1 MLRINW
7 ELSVP
12 SRSNRGREPIRV
24 YLTRSERGALD
35 RLARE
40 LRVSRADVLRR
51 GIDAL
56 GHQRARSFHDVFDA
70 LVGAFEKPG
79 APTDLAE
86 RHDDYAADHVERRSG
101 RSQRRSS

>member
-1 MLRINW
+1 M
-7 ELSVP
+7 P
-12 SRSNRGREPIRV
+12 SRSNRVPEPIQV
-24 YLTRSERGALD
+24 YLTRAERGALD
-35 RLARE
+35 ELAQE
-40 LRVSRADVLRR
+40 LGVSRAEVLRL

-56 GHQRARSFHDVFDA
+56 ARQRARSFHNVFDA